1 MHSTNACNKNACSMI
16 ALSTNAWS
24 IISCITNTCRTNAC
38 KWMNA
43 VQMQRWMVQLWCR
56 TLYPLNQ
63 CGGRTLCRL
72 LATWLGLAW
81 LIHSLKGGSK
91 VSFISQVLY
100 GWGQS
105 GHVAATSLASG
116 CGCHMAGRQVTRL
129 CSMQNCTMVVLGSR
143 TEVWQ
148 FIATWWRGEW
158 ELDQQQKALQNS
170 KTSRKD
176 WTSLQWIFISV
187 LC

>member
-1 MHSTNACNKNACSMI
+1 MHANEWMQYKCKGGWCSCDVVLCILSINAGEEHYAG
-16 ALSTNAWS
+16 
-24 IISCITNTCRTNAC
+24 CR
-38 KWMNA
+38 
-43 VQMQRWMVQLWCR
+43 
-56 TLYPLNQ
+56 PP
-63 CGGRTLCRL
+63 
-72 LATWLGLAW
+72 GLAW

-158 ELDQQQKALQNS
+158 ELDQQQKAVQNS